1 MTSKYQTMKLVRKL
15 DVSRRDFRGAYQCR
29 VCHGVRFD
37 RSITDSYDDENFRL
51 NVIPKMTCP
60 LCDRQAPLSKQY
72 WMALCTLA
80 WACMRERGKH
90 LKGADVGFPLFDRIY
105 IDSVDNTYFCAQFKL
120 RGVQAEAWPGY
131 VGVDPRFPSE
141 EQLCHFDSV
150 LDDRHEQ
157 DSVKRLA
164 LEVVDRVRH
173 DLKHNN
179 VKEA

>member
-1 MTSKYQTMKLVRKL
+1 MTDNFKTMKLIKKL
-15 DVSRRDFRGAYQCR
+15 DVSRHDFQGAYQCK

-37 RSITDSYDDENFRL
+37 RSIMDSYDDENFYM

-60 LCDRQAPLSKQY
+60 LCDGQAPLSQRY

-90 LKGADVGFPLFDRIY
+90 LKGADVGFPSFDRIY
-105 IDSVDNTYFCAQFKL
+105 IDSVDNTYFYAQFKL
-120 RGVQAEAWPGY
+120 RGVQAEAWPGH
-131 VGVDPRFPSE
+131 VGVDPRFPIE
-141 EQLCHFDSV
+141 EQLRHFDSV

-179 VKEA
+179 AKEA